1 MRNRILFFLL
11 FIYAFTAA
19 QGSFRF
25 KKEVNKVK
33 IPFKLINNL
42 VFIPINVNGVEL
54 TFLLDSG
61 VKETIL
67 FSLEDKN
74 EISLKNIEKIT
85 LRGLGSENAIE
96 GLKSVG
102 NLLELKGM
110 ESHNHLFYIIV
121 NQDFNLSTHVGIP
134 VNGVIGSTFFKN
146 GVVEINYE
154 KKRVVF
160 YKNSGKNRKRIER
173 KYTKVPI
180 TIEESK
186 PYVIGNVVTDSNL
199 IPVPAKL
206 LIDVGNS
213 DAIWLFPDVSDK
225 INVPVNNFEDYL
237 GKGFSGDVVGRRA
250 RIATFLISNF
260 KFSRPIVAFPD
271 SSSIKHLTL
280 VPGRVGSVGG
290 EILRRF
296 SVIFDFAN
304 ESLYLKKNRTYFAPF
319 VYNKSGIEIMHSG
332 VQWVKE
338 TVRLQT
344 FPVTV
349 DYAGYNR
356 EKNISNFKY
365 KFQLKPVFEI
375 ANVRKKSP
383 AANSGLQKGDVIIS
397 INKNPSYNYTLQK
410 INSFL
415 RPEEEKWITLEIERN
430 SQPLKFSFQLIDVL

>member
-1 MRNRILFFLL
+1 
-11 FIYAFTAA
+11 
-19 QGSFRF
+19 
-25 KKEVNKVK
+25 
-33 IPFKLINNL
+33 
-42 VFIPINVNGVEL
+42 
-54 TFLLDSG
+54 
-61 VKETIL
+61 
-67 FSLEDKN
+67 
-74 EISLKNIEKIT
+74 
-85 LRGLGSENAIE
+85 
-96 GLKSVG
+96 
-102 NLLELKGM
+102 
-110 ESHNHLFYIIV
+110 
-121 NQDFNLSTHVGIP
+121 
-134 VNGVIGSTFFKN
+134 
-146 GVVEINYE
+146 
-154 KKRVVF
+154 
-160 YKNSGKNRKRIER
+160 
-173 KYTKVPI
+173 
-180 TIEESK
+180 
-186 PYVIGNVVTDSNL
+186 
-199 IPVPAKL
+199 
-206 LIDVGNS
+206 
-213 DAIWLFPDVSDK
+213 
-225 INVPVNNFEDYL
+225 
-237 GKGFSGDVVGRRA
+237 
-250 RIATFLISNF
+250 
-260 KFSRPIVAFPD
+260 
-271 SSSIKHLTL
+271 
-280 VPGRVGSVGG
+280 VGSVGG